1 VKVEIRELEE
11 LVREVSIEIEP
22 AEVNKKLESKFSEVQ
37 RDVTLKGF
45 RKGHAPLNIIKSQFA
60 DEVKADVADE
70 LIKATISEALRER
83 ALPVATPPTVTD
95 LNYTDN
101 GGFNYTAR
109 VEVFPTIPP
118 IAFDNL
124 KVSFYDL
131 TVTDEEVDRAAEQV
145 RKAYAERR
153 TVTRAVGE
161 GDIVVVDLVQT
172 FDSPK
177 EEPEKAY
184 PDSVIELSNPLT
196 VKEFREQLPGL
207 TAGDTREIEVHYA
220 ADYPDEE
227 FAGATVRYRTTVKEV
242 REEIQPA
249 FDDYLAKRT
258 GHAQTALELR
268 MKIREDL
275 KAQKERELRRYHRNE
290 IVQQVIERN
299 KVSVPAGLVKEYL
312 DAMVKDLRRQDSTA
326 DEAELRGAYHG
337 MATAAL
343 QWNLLSDHIA
353 RQENIQV
360 TREDTD
366 KVIKRFAENY
376 EITEAEA
383 REGLRRSGKYDNITD
398 TLREEKVLDFLISK
412 AEVVK
417 KE

>member
-1 VKVEIRELEE
+1 MKVEIRELEE

-299 KVSVPAGLVKEYL
+299 KVSVPAGL
-312 DAMVKDLRRQDSTA
+312 
-326 DEAELRGAYHG
+326 
-337 MATAAL
+337 
-343 QWNLLSDHIA
+343 
-353 RQENIQV
+353 
-360 TREDTD
+360 
-366 KVIKRFAENY
+366 
-376 EITEAEA
+376 
-383 REGLRRSGKYDNITD
+383 
-398 TLREEKVLDFLISK
+398 
-412 AEVVK
+412 
-417 KE
+417 